1 MAEQREATLDELLSE
16 PIIMSVMA
24 RYGVRD
30 ADIRQLVRNV
40 SAREEQARRTRG
52 FETNRPRPTAI
63 GEIGLAF

>member
-24 RYGVRD
+24 CYGVRA

-40 SAREEQARRTRG
+40 SAREELARQMRG
-52 FETNRPRPTAI
+52 LNANRPRPVII
-63 GEIGLAF
+63 GEIGQAL